1 MHPLKLVQ
9 IKNPFGILSTNP
21 QIPWEWVGPIFFKK
35 KMFGWDTLVTNH
47 STTFLTTAIICWT
60 LKLKIA
66 GLRQSRD
73 MSIVVGGGEAEA
85 PLPRL

>member
-35 KMFGWDTLVTNH
+35 KMFGWDTLMYMLSSIAEITSPSPNPQFGHLV
-47 STTFLTTAIICWT
+47 
-60 LKLKIA
+60 KLCEEIDQKYSECQKI
-66 GLRQSRD
+66 
-73 MSIVVGGGEAEA
+73 
-85 PLPRL
+85 